1 MAEKKSRLT
10 DQEALDYH
18 SQGTP
23 GKLGICATKPMSTQR
38 DLALAYSPGVAAPVQ
53 AIADDPSTSYKYT
66 SRGNMVAVISNGTAI
81 LGMGNLGAL
90 ASKPVMEGKAV
101 LFKRFADVNAI
112 DLELDTE
119 DAETFINAV
128 RVMGPSFGGI
138 NLEDI
143 KSPECFMI
151 EQRLREEMDI
161 PVFHDDQ
168 HGTAIIC
175 AAGIIN
181 ALHLT
186 GRDIKTTKVVLNGAG
201 AAGIACIALLK
212 AMGLPHDN
220 AILLD
225 RTGVLSKSRT
235 DLDQWKSAHAVETPL
250 ETLEEA
256 LVGADVFIGLS
267 VAGIVT
273 KEMVKQ
279 MAPKPILFAMANP
292 VPEIMP
298 EEVKAV
304 LPDAI
309 MATGRSDY
317 PNQVNNV
324 LGFPYIFRGAL
335 DVQASTINEE
345 MKVAAAQALAELARE
360 DVPDEVGMAYGQR
373 LTYGPDY
380 IIPAPF
386 DPRLI
391 YKIPPAVA
399 KAAMDTGV
407 ARKPIAD
414 LDTYARQL
422 QARLD
427 PTASVLQLMADKA
440 KLGQRK
446 VIFAEGQDARVVRAA
461 HAFAR
466 GGFGEAIVVGRAD
479 EIAQILAD
487 SGLEGGESDLTIINA
502 ENSEYREEYTDHL
515 YSKLQR
521 RGFLRRDCYRLIARD
536 RHIFGSCMLALDHAD
551 TMITGMTRKSA
562 VVLADIGRVF
572 EVRPGHKVVGV
583 SLVIARDKTV
593 LVADTTVHEMPTG
606 EELADIAEQA
616 AEVARSLGFTPR
628 VALLSYSTFGYPQ
641 GDRSERI
648 QEAVDSLEKRKVN
661 FEFDGEMAVDVALD
675 AEFMKTQYPF
685 CALSG
690 AANVLVMP
698 SRHSG
703 SIATKM
709 LNKLEGSTI
718 IGPILM
724 GMERPV
730 QICSM
735 SATSAEIL
743 NMAILSAARVGG

>member
-1 MAEKKSRLT
+1 
-10 DQEALDYH
+10 
-18 SQGTP
+18 
-23 GKLGICATKPMSTQR
+23 
-38 DLALAYSPGVAAPVQ
+38 
-53 AIADDPSTSYKYT
+53 
-66 SRGNMVAVISNGTAI
+66 
-81 LGMGNLGAL
+81 
-90 ASKPVMEGKAV
+90 MEGKAV
-101 LFKRFADVNAI
+101 LFKKFANIDCFDIEVNEPDPEKLAAI
-112 DLELDTE
+112 VCALEP
-119 DAETFINAV
+119 TFGA
-128 RVMGPSFGGI
+128 I

-143 KSPECFMI
+143 KAPECFEI
-151 EQRLREEMDI
+151 ERRLKALCDI

-235 DLDQWKSAHAVETPL
+235 DLDQWKSAHAVETSL

-273 KEMVKQ
+273 KEMVQ
-279 MAPKPILFAMANP
+279 NMAAKPILFAMANP

-440 KLGQRK
+440 KLGQRR
-446 VIFAEGQDARVVRAA
+446 VVFAEGQDARVVRAA

-487 SGLEGGESDLTIINA
+487 SGLEGGEADLTIINA

-536 RHIFGSCMLALDHAD
+536 RHIFGACILALDHAD

-606 EELADIAEQA
+606 EELADIAEQGA
-616 AEVARSLGFTPR
+616 AVARSLGFTPR

-648 QEAVDSLEKRKVN
+648 QEAVALLEQRKVN

-675 AEFMKTQYPF
+675 EEFMKSQYPF

-709 LNKLEGSTI
+709 LNKLEESTI